1 MSSTKK
7 EIIEILERQLER
19 DLEEDRKYRDEW
31 GDDYYKPLKQYGTD
45 LSMYDMIQRN
55 INRTKVLL
63 NELKGLGVS
72 QGRKEGINK
81 AREARTAKTKEKVQ
95 NAINLLRI
103 EGKEITAYQVA
114 KVADISFNTAKKYLE
129 SINQKAPAV

>member
-19 DLEEDRKYRDEW
+19 DLEDDRKYREEW
-31 GDDYYKPLKQYGTD
+31 GEDYFKPLKQYGIN
-45 LSMYDMIQRN
+45 LSMYDFVQRN
-55 INRTKVLL
+55 INRTKELL

-72 QGRKEGINK
+72 EGRKEGINK
-81 AREARTAKTKEKVQ
+81 ARQARTAKTKEKVQ

-114 KVADISFNTAKKYLE
+114 KVADISFNTAKKYL
-129 SINQKAPAV
+129 KDLKV

>member
-1 MSSTKK
+1 MSTKK
-7 EIIEILERQLER
+7 EIITEVESIRELIKNDDLMNCAKLVGKIDARLELLLE
-19 DLEEDRKYRDEW
+19 KIA
-31 GDDYYKPLKQYGTD
+31 GYGI
-45 LSMYDMIQRN
+45 S
-55 INRTKVLL
+55 
-63 NELKGLGVS
+63 E
-72 QGRKEGINK
+72 GRKEGINK